1 MKNANRAQLFFFFQN
16 STGDRMTQFIISV
29 SLKRRRDNKWILN
42 SIVWGILITSYYKE
56 LIDTLTESLTLYN
69 VCVIF

>member
-1 MKNANRAQLFFFFQN
+1 MLTERNFFFFFQN

-56 LIDTLTESLTLYN
+56 LIDTLTESLTLYH
-69 VCVIF
+69 V